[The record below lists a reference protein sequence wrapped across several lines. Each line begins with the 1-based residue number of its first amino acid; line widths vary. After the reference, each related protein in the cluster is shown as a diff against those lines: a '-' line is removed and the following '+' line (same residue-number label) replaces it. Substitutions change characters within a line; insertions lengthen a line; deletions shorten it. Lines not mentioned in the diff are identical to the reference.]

1 MPKTKTIAEL
11 RQQLVA
17 KEKQLKA
24 LTARRKKITT
34 QLSAVDREIAL
45 LGGNAAPAKKAKKKT
60 MRKRRKRTRNK
71 ENLAGVLEAVLKGK
85 KGVKVSEAV
94 RLVRATGYKSTAKLF
109 GNIVSQAL
117 TSNKRFKKISRG
129 VYALKGVKQ
138 TAAKKKVKKAAKKAV
153 AKKKAKKAVKKTAA
167 KTE

>member
-34 QLSAVDREIAL
+34 QLSAVDREIAQ
-45 LGGNAAPAKKAKKKT
+45 LGGKATPVKKTKKKAVRRRRKKAK
-60 MRKRRKRTRNK
+60 NK
-71 ENLAGVLEAVLKGK
+71 QNLANVLEAVLKGK
-85 KGVKVSEAV
+85 KGVKVSDV
-94 RLVRATGYKSTAKLF
+94 VKLVRAAGYKSTAKLF

-129 VYALKGVKQ
+129 VYALKPGEK
-138 TAAKKKVKKAAKKAV
+138 TAAKKKAKKAAKKAV

-167 KTE
+167 KAE